1 MISLADVMRSLYGAY
16 RLALFDPTGHAFVDK
31 TIPGFWR
38 SFQAALLVAPLFLLL
53 IIARYSADQI
63 EAPLGRYIPIEL
75 SAYTLSWLVFP
86 FVMEWLSRTLGCR
99 DRFVGFI
106 VAYNWAMVPQY
117 AIFSVIILL
126 GLVGVIPADFADSLA
141 LILLIWT
148 FIYNGFIGKTALDV
162 PVSTAVG
169 IVFLDFLLGLILDLV
184 ITG

>member
-16 RLALFDPTGHAFVDK
+16 RLALFDQSGHAFFDNTV
-31 TIPGFWR
+31 TGFWR

-63 EAPLGRYIPIEL
+63 EAPLIRYISVEL

-86 FVMEWLSRTLGCR
+86 FVMEWLTQTLNCR
-99 DRFVGFI
+99 DKYIGFI

-117 AIFSVIILL
+117 MIFGIIILL
-126 GLVGVIPADFADSLA
+126 GLVGLIPADLADSLA
-141 LILLIWT
+141 LILLMWT
-148 FIYNGFIGKTALDV
+148 FVFNGFIAKSALDV
-162 PVSTAVG
+162 PVGTAAG
-169 IVFLDFLLGLILDLV
+169 IVFLDFLLGLTLDLV